1 VLLVLRRL
9 ASIPDWV
16 IGLVL
21 AIGVTI
27 VLYLVFGAGDDPTLA
42 GG

>member
-1 VLLVLRRL
+1 MFRRL
-9 ASIPDWV
+9 ANTPDWL

>member
-1 VLLVLRRL
+1 MIRRL
-9 ASIPDWV
+9 SSIPDWV

-21 AIGVTI
+21 AIVVTA
-27 VLYLVFGAGDDPTLA
+27 VLYVVFGAGDDPTLA

>member
-1 VLLVLRRL
+1 MFRRL
-9 ASIPDWV
+9 ASTPDWV

-21 AIGVTI
+21 AIGVSL
-27 VLYLVFGAGDDPTLA
+27 VLYFVFGAGDDPTLV